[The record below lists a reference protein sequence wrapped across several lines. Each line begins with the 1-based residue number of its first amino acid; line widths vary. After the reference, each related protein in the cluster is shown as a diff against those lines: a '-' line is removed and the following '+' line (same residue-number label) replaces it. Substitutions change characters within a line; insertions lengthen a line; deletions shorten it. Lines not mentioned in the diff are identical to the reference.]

1 MSWAD
6 AGVTFNKTVDVLM
19 GSATTFG
26 RVTTP
31 LNMGTLSKVVHRTL
45 LKMLGV
51 GGGCIFAAVTPPVI
65 FYPNQTKSFPY
76 V

>member
-6 AGVTFNKTVDVLM
+6 AGVTFNKTADDLM
-19 GSATTFG
+19 DSATTFG

-31 LNMGTLSKVVHRTL
+31 LNMGSLSKVVHRTL

-51 GGGCIFAAVTPPVI
+51 GGEVVYLPL
-65 FYPNQTKSFPY
+65 SLLL
-76 V
+76 